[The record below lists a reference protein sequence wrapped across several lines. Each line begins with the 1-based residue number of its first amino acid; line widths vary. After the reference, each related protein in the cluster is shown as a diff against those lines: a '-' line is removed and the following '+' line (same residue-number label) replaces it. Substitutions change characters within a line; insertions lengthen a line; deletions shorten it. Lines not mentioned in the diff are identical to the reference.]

1 MYESGLLPSFEADL
15 TGVVERGS
23 AGEAGVGW
31 VVVFSPTGC
40 RELLG
45 VLGVGGEV
53 EGGRRSRRRMFVATI
68 GPTTR
73 DYLVR
78 EFGFEP
84 DVCAERPSPEGVGEG
99 MRIFMERRGLLV
111 ACETLEFGG

>member
-1 MYESGLLPSFEADL
+1 VYESGLLPSFEADL
-15 TGVVERGS
+15 EGVVERGGS
-23 AGEAGVGW
+23 GDEGAVGVGW

-45 VLGVGGEV
+45 VLGVWGEWRTR
-53 EGGRRSRRRMFVATI
+53 GRMFVATI

-73 DYLVR
+73 EYLVR

-99 MRIFMERRGLLV
+99 MRIFMEGRGLLV
-111 ACETLEFGG
+111 G